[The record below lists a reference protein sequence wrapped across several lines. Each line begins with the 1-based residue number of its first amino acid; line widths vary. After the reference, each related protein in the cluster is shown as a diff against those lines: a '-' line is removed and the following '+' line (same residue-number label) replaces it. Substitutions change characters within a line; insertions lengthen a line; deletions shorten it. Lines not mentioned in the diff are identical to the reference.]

1 MSRVKILVACHKPC
15 KVYHDEVYTPIHVGR
30 SISAY
35 GDEMADMIGD
45 DTGEHISEK
54 NPFYSELTAQ
64 YWGWKNLKDV
74 DYIGLCHYRRYFQ
87 TQVTTENVDKLLGS
101 QYDVMLVR
109 PIYARNSVAT
119 RLRMA
124 TCNEDVYIFYKC
136 LVKMYPEYKQMIED
150 FLKDNKVV
158 PYNMFLMRK
167 SLFDDFAQW
176 QFSVLEEMEKYVKL
190 PGYSRCRRLYGYVS
204 EVMLP
209 IYCMKNGLR
218 VRYDDCVPM
227 LGDVIESNRFSRWI
241 HDLAMK
247 VAYRVWK
254 DDGLP
259 EFDALLTGLK
269 CDKIDL

>member
-101 QYDVMLVR
+101 QYDVMLVH
-109 PIYARNSVAT
+109 PIYDRNSVAT
-119 RLRMA
+119 RLRLA
-124 TCNEDVYIFYKC
+124 TCNEDVYIFIRCIINK
-136 LVKMYPEYKQMIED
+136 YPEYQQIIED
-150 FLKDNKVV
+150 FMKGNKVV

-176 QFSVLEEMEKYVKL
+176 QFTVLEEMEKYVKL

-209 IYCMKNGLR
+209 IYCIKNDLR
-218 VRYDDCVPM
+218 VRYDDIVPM
-227 LGDVIESNRFSRWI
+227 VGSSNESNHCSKWI
-241 HDLAMK
+241 RDMVKKWIYCL
-247 VAYRVWK
+247 WK
-254 DDGLP
+254 DDGAP
-259 EFDALLTGLK
+259 DFEALKTGLK
-269 CDKIDL
+269 CDKIDI